1 MTTADADANASHVQM
16 PALGQT
22 ADLGRGYTIE
32 NIGGRYDGLYA
43 IRHEGVYL
51 GTAQSRGEVADK
63 IEQFEA
69 A

>member
-1 MTTADADANASHVQM
+1 MTTADATASHVQM
-16 PALGQT
+16 PALGRT

-32 NIGGRYDGLYA
+32 NVGSRYYGLYA

-51 GTAQSRGEVADK
+51 GTAQSRGEIADK